1 MWPDCPDFDDDA
13 SDEPLGTKWLRRIIV
28 VVLAL
33 IFALLQFGC
42 VSAPVA
48 PNLKLPEAS
57 CPKLDLPPVPQ
68 KATLQIE
75 GDKLFADE
83 GGELLLRGYVRSR
96 YLLR

>member
-1 MWPDCPDFDDDA
+1 MWADDD
-13 SDEPLGTKWLRRIIV
+13 LGLPSEKWLRRLV
-28 VVLAL
+28 FFVLLL
-33 IFALLQFGC
+33 IFILLQFGC

-48 PNLKLPEAS
+48 PNLKLPEVS

-83 GGELLLRGYVRSR
+83 GGEQLLRGYVRSR
-96 YLLR
+96 QLLR

>member
-1 MWPDCPDFDDDA
+1 MWGDCRDLWG
-13 SDEPLGTKWLRRIIV
+13 DEDPGLPPEKWIRRLLA
-28 VVLAL
+28 VVLLL
-33 IFALLQFGC
+33 IFILLQLGC